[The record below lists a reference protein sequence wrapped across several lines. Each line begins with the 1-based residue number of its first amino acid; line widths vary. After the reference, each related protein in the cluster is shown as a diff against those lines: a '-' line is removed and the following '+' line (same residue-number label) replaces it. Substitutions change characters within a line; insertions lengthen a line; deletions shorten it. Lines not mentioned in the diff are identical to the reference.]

1 MSSSKHSQDA
11 FQNRILATLSKREYE
26 RLLPHLKSVS
36 LFQGKIL
43 YGVGDTV
50 EYAYFPTGGMISLL
64 SITETGKTIEV
75 SMVGSEGMVG
85 IPIILELNITPY
97 EIMVQ
102 LPCNAIRIR
111 AEAVKTEFHQ
121 GGNLQKQLLL
131 YMHTLLTQVSQ
142 SAACNGFHTV
152 EERLCR
158 WLLVG
163 RDCVQSDTLHLTQ
176 EFLSH
181 MLGVPRTS
189 VTMIAGNLQRAGLIR
204 YSRGKI
210 RIIDRESLESASCEC
225 YRMVKKGIAHYL
237 AA

>member
-1 MSSSKHSQDA
+1 M
-11 FQNRILATLSKREYE
+11 
-26 RLLPHLKSVS
+26 
-36 LFQGKIL
+36 
-43 YGVGDTV
+43 
-50 EYAYFPTGGMISLL
+50 GGMISLL